1 MGISSTMLQLKD
13 LRVGQKEEPCI
24 GITQGNLI
32 ENFVQDCLSYILIPN
47 GLCELL
53 LAYPKQPCICHKVN
67 MCCTYCMTLFFQ
79 DLLPPSIHLMT
90 CDHVI

>member
-32 ENFVQDCLSYILIPN
+32 ENFVQDCLSHILISN
-47 GLCELL
+47 SLCKLL
-53 LAYPKQPCICHKVN
+53 LAYPKWSCVCYKVN
-67 MCCTYCMTLFFQ
+67 MCCICYITSFF
-79 DLLPPSIHLMT
+79 
-90 CDHVI
+90 